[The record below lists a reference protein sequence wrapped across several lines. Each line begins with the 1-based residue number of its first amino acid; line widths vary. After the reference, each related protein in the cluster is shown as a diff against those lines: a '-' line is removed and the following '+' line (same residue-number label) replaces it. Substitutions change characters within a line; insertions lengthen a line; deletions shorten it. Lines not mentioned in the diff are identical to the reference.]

1 MNTLAVDALDAAY
14 RTQRMQALTFA
25 WVAGYVDA
33 HALLRFNVYA
43 SFMSGNTTRAGVEA
57 VAEHPWGAALN
68 LLAVLTF
75 VFGAFLGAAL
85 FYARKPSSGVTPVV
99 VALTLLIVDSVAGR
113 FGLSPWLSV
122 ALLSTAMGS
131 LNSAITRVGRQ
142 PINIGYVSGGLYK
155 LAEHLALA
163 YRRMPVENPEG
174 PTDTH
179 LRRAGLL
186 IAIWTLFLCGGVC
199 GAMVER
205 FAAHLGIWLAS
216 AALAIVLVIHA
227 GRRLGRSEPSPDMP
241 PH

>member
-1 MNTLAVDALDAAY
+1 MNTLSVDALDAAY

-57 VAEHPWGAALN
+57 VAGHPWGAALN
-68 LLAVLTF
+68 LLAVLMF
-75 VFGAFLGAAL
+75 VLGAFLGAAL
-85 FYARKPSSGVTPVV
+85 FYARKPTSGVTPVV
-99 VALTLLIVDSVAGR
+99 VALTLLILDSIAGMV
-113 FGLSPWLSV
+113 GLAGWLSV

-163 YRRMPVENPEG
+163 YRRLPVENPEG

-186 IAIWTLFLCGGVC
+186 IAIWTLFLCGGFS

-205 FAAHLGIWLAS
+205 YAAHLGIGLA
-216 AALAIVLVIHA
+216 AVALAVVMVVHV
-227 GRRLGRSEPSPDMP
+227 GRSLGSNEPSPDSSP
-241 PH
+241 Q